1 MMSRNYI
8 RILLSA
14 IVFSALF
21 SGTAFADETTYIARD
36 PARLRLAS
44 SNALVLDAR
53 TGQPVYSKNAND
65 VTPIA
70 SITKLMTAMIVLDA
84 NQSLDEEIEITEDD
98 VDTLRHSH
106 SRVPVGARLS
116 RSELLHLALMSS
128 DNRAAHALGR
138 SYPGGVAATV
148 REMNARAALLG
159 MKQTRFV
166 EPTGLSD
173 NNVSTALD
181 LAKMVKAA
189 SQYELIQ
196 RYTTNTEHF
205 VEMEPTGRV
214 VAFHNTNSLT
224 KSDNWDI
231 RLSKTGYIRE
241 AGRCLVM
248 MANIAS
254 RDVAI
259 VLLDSFGSKTRTVDA
274 MRVKYWLETGK
285 ALVLPKAKA
294 RSKRGHRSRV
304 NAHKSRVNTHRI
316 ASNDSRDS

>member
-1 MMSRNYI
+1 MRH
-8 RILLSA
+8 ILALVVLSA
-14 IVFSALF
+14 FFTCSVHAED
-21 SGTAFADETTYIARD
+21 GVVNVRD

-44 SNALVLDAR
+44 GNVLVLDTR
-53 TGQPVYSKNAND
+53 SGQPIYSKNADD

-70 SITKLMTAMIVLDA
+70 SITKLMTAMVVIDA
-84 NQSLDEEIEITEDD
+84 NQPLNQDIEITQDD

-106 SRVPVGARLS
+106 SRLPVGSSLPRGQ
-116 RSELLHLALMSS
+116 LLHLALMSS

-138 SYPGGVAATV
+138 SYPGGLGALVT
-148 REMNARAALLG
+148 EMNTRAAVLG
-159 MKQTRFV
+159 MKRTHFV

-173 NNVSTALD
+173 ENVSTAND
-181 LAKMVKAA
+181 LAKMVNAS

-196 RYTTNTEHF
+196 RYTTNTQF
-205 VEMEPTGRV
+205 YVQLRPSGRMLE
-214 VAFHNTNSLT
+214 FRNTNALT

-231 RLSKTGYIRE
+231 RVSKTGYIQE

-259 VLLDSFGSKTRTVDA
+259 VLLDSFGSHTRTTDA

-285 ALVLPKAKA
+285 VLTIAQPKA
-294 RSKRGHRSRV
+294 RSKRGHRARGSAKRVARSDSGRTSR
-304 NAHKSRVNTHRI
+304 KS
-316 ASNDSRDS
+316 